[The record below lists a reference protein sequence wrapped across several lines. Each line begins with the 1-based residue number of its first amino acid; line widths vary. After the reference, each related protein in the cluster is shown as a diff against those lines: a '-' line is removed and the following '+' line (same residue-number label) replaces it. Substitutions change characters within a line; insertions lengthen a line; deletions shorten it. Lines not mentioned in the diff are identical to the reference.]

1 MKKLLS
7 TMAVAA
13 ALAASASA
21 SAVTIDL
28 FTTDQA
34 VLSDS
39 NTLDGPLF
47 SQQSTAG
54 TDIIGGY
61 RDLGVNLASAGIPG
75 KKAEIDVSGGY
86 LSFSTQS
93 TAAGS
98 ALIRWDGE
106 KAATSFD
113 DSDVDHTGLGGLD
126 LGNAWLSS
134 FELTIAFADA
144 GFEFVLIAWT
154 DADHWSKVKVTSL
167 EHALPG
173 TSYIPFFAF
182 LDCDNTIPGAET
194 QCAGSAGD
202 WKPVNFADVGALEAI
217 IDPEGKYISLD
228 LSINSVTT
236 VIPEPGSLAL
246 AGLGLM
252 TLGAIRRRRN
262 TGK

>member
-13 ALAASASA
+13 ALTASASA

-34 VLSDS
+34 TLSDTTTGS
-39 NTLDGPLF
+39 SAMF

-61 RDLGVNLASAGIPG
+61 RDLGVNLVSSTIPG
-75 KKAEIDVSGGY
+75 NSADIGVAGGY
-86 LSFSTQS
+86 LSFSTDS
-93 TAAGS
+93 LAAGS
-98 ALIRWDGE
+98 ALIRWDGS

-113 DSDVDHTGLGGLD
+113 DTDVDYTGLGGLD
-126 LGNAWLSS
+126 LGNAFLSS

-144 GFEFVLIAWT
+144 GFEFVLVAWT
-154 DADHWSKVKVTSL
+154 DADHWSKVTVTSL
-167 EHALPG
+167 AHAVPG
-173 TSYIPFFAF
+173 TSYIPFLAF
-182 LDCDNTIPGAET
+182 LDCDNTIPGAVTE
-194 QCAGSAGD
+194 CAGSVGD
-202 WKPVNFADVGALEAI
+202 WNPVDFSKVGALEAI
-217 IDPEGKYISLD
+217 IDPDGKYVSLD
-228 LSINSVTT
+228 LAINSVTT

-262 TGK
+262 GK